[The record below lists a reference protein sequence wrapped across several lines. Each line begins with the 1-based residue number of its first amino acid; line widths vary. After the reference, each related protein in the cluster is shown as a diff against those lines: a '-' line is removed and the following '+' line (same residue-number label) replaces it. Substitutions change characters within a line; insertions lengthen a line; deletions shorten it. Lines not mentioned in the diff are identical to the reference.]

1 MFAAGE
7 VSKNRPVSTVM
18 FNFLCDRKMTSQ
30 HRQVVW
36 GLQALLQ
43 ALDETPGV
51 CLAAEWHIA
60 TIQPDDPATRG
71 RFGHANVHGVLPS
84 G

>member
-7 VSKNRPVSTVM
+7 VSQSRPVSTVM
-18 FNFLCDRKMTSQ
+18 FHFLCDRKMNGR
-30 HRQVVW
+30 HGQVVR
-36 GLQALLQ
+36 GIQALLQ

-51 CLAAEWHIA
+51 RLAAKWHSA
-60 TIQPDDPATRG
+60 AVQPDDPATRG